1 MIKDYTNKDILD
13 IEILGK
19 KLHNN
24 YKFSLDTF
32 SKCKVLEINN
42 SIIGFITYSI
52 IYDRAEIIDIIIKE
66 EFRNKGYAKK
76 LIEDISI
83 GLINN
88 KCKNITLEVNE
99 INPAVNF
106 YKKIGFEIVSIRK
119 GYYNNNNGYLME
131 KKLEVK

>member
-13 IEILGK
+13 IEILRK

-76 LIEDISI
+76 LIEEVIVE
-83 GLINN
+83 LKNN
-88 KCKNITLEVNE
+88 QCKNITLEVNE
-99 INPAVNF
+99 KNPAVKF

-119 GYYNNNNGYLME
+119 GYYNGQDGYLME

>member
-76 LIEDISI
+76 LIEEVFVE
-83 GLINN
+83 LKNN
-88 KCKNITLEVNE
+88 QCKNITLEVNE
-99 INPAVNF
+99 KNPAVKF

-119 GYYNNNNGYLME
+119 GYYNGQDGYLME

>member
-1 MIKDYTNKDILD
+1 MIKDYTNEDILD

-76 LIEDISI
+76 LIEEVIVE
-83 GLINN
+83 LKNN
-88 KCKNITLEVNE
+88 QCKNITLEVNE
-99 INPAVNF
+99 KNPAVKF

-119 GYYNNNNGYLME
+119 GYYNGQDGYLME

>member
-1 MIKDYTNKDILD
+1 MIREYVENDIIN
-13 IEILGK
+13 IEVLGK
-19 KLHNN
+19 ELHNN
-24 YKFSLDTF
+24 YKFELDTF
-32 SKCKVLEINN
+32 SKCKVIEINN
-42 SIIGFITYSI
+42 KIIGFITYSI

>member
-19 KLHNN
+19 NLHNN

-32 SKCKVLEINN
+32 SKCKVIEINN

-76 LIEDISI
+76 LIEEVIVE
-83 GLINN
+83 LNN
-88 KCKNITLEVNE
+88 NQCKNITLEVNE
-99 INPAVNF
+99 KNPAVKF

-119 GYYNNNNGYLME
+119 GYYNGQDGYLME

>member
-1 MIKDYTNKDILD
+1 MIRDYINKDI
-13 IEILGK
+13 IEIEDLGK
-19 KLHNN
+19 YLHSN
-24 YKFSLDTF
+24 YKFYLDTF
-32 SKCKVLEINN
+32 SKCKVIEINN

-76 LIEDISI
+76 LIEEVIVE
-83 GLINN
+83 LKNN
-88 KCKNITLEVNE
+88 QCKNITLEVNE
-99 INPAVNF
+99 KNPAVKF

-119 GYYNNNNGYLME
+119 GYYNGQDGYLME

>member
-1 MIKDYTNKDILD
+1 MIRDFINKDILD

-76 LIEDISI
+76 LIEEVIVE
-83 GLINN
+83 LKNN
-88 KCKNITLEVNE
+88 QCKNITLEVNE
-99 INPAVNF
+99 KNPAVKF

-119 GYYNNNNGYLME
+119 GYYNGQDGYLME